1 MKGSRLPLIC
11 LVALTTVCLLS
22 TTVALFA
29 QEANPMA
36 VEPAAICR
44 DVVAREPVGAGTV
57 FPVSVGKLCCFT
69 RIVNAV
75 PPTVVTHVWYYGDTE
90 KARVSLRVNASI
102 WRTYSSKVIQPHETG
117 IWYVDVLE
125 PNGNRLTSMTFEI
138 TP

>member
-22 TTVALFA
+22 TTVALSA

-44 DVVAREPVGAGTV
+44 DVADREPVGAGTV
-57 FPVSVGKLCCFT
+57 FPASVGQLCCFT
-69 RIVNAV
+69 RIVNAA
-75 PPTVVTHVWYYGDTE
+75 PPTVVTHVWYYGDAE
-90 KARVSLRVNASI
+90 RARVSLRIGAAS
-102 WRTYSSKVIQPHETG
+102 WRTYSSKIIQPHETG
-117 IWYVDVLE
+117 IWYVDVLG
-125 PNGNRLTSMTFEI
+125 PDGNRLTSMTFEI